1 LKFKSPS
8 FPTVTVLSFLL
19 YSTSTYDVTKIFYL
33 RVYFKCVQVHVID
46 SSAIFQRK
54 AVYDNMVTVPE
65 VVSEII
71 DEESALYFSVKDL
84 RVEEASRESIEE
96 VLKVARKTGDIHK
109 LSETDI
115 KVLAKALDEIKK
127 GEDVILVTDDYAMQ
141 NVAMK
146 LGIKFE
152 NIVQNKISKEFK
164 WVKVCRGCGRKLDG
178 DTCPVCGSEA
188 IIRRV
193 KK

>member
-1 LKFKSPS
+1 MK
-8 FPTVTVLSFLL
+8 
-19 YSTSTYDVTKIFYL
+19 
-33 RVYFKCVQVHVID
+33 VYVID

-54 AVYDNMVTVPE
+54 AVYDYMVTVPE
-65 VVSEII
+65 VAAEIL
-71 DEESALYFSVKDL
+71 DEDSLLYFSVKNL
-84 RVEEASRESIEE
+84 KVEEASDESLSEIIEAA
-96 VLKVARKTGDIHK
+96 KKTGDIHK
-109 LSETDI
+109 LSNTDL

-127 GEDVILVTDDYAMQ
+127 GNDVVLVTDDYAIQ

-152 NIVQNKISKEFK
+152 GIVQNQISKEYK
-164 WVKVCRGCGRKLDG
+164 WVKVCRGCGRKI
-178 DTCPVCGSEA
+178 DTDVCPICGSEA